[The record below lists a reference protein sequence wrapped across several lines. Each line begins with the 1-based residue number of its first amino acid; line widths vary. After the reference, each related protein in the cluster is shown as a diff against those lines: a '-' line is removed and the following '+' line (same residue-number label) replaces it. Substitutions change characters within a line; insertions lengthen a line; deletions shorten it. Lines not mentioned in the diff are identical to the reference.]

1 MKMQKKLS
9 AILVLAGLAH
19 SPSLLANSVDYQ
31 AVGNDYKNQLDEVLS
46 YQPTLSAAITN
57 KAAKM
62 KLTGHLPLAVKA
74 VEDLQTLR
82 LITTKFAEQSSYQL
96 GMNLYRDIHTSKNCE
111 SERVVTLGVA
121 SDVYSCLPSS
131 LMNSMGLTEQ
141 YKDVFV
147 VQISGWDKKERVVSY
162 VSGELTQLKEN
173 LNRLLV
179 GIRSAEASIT
189 VNSIRTKCRKGDS
202 VCQRTLVL

>member
-1 MKMQKKLS
+1 
-9 AILVLAGLAH
+9 
-19 SPSLLANSVDYQ
+19 
-31 AVGNDYKNQLDEVLS
+31 
-46 YQPTLSAAITN
+46 
-57 KAAKM
+57 M

-74 VEDLQTLR
+74 VEDLQKLR
-82 LITTKFAEQSSYQL
+82 LITLKFAEQPNYQL
-96 GMNLYRDIHTSKNCE
+96 GMNLYSDIHTSKSCE

-131 LMNSMGLTEQ
+131 LMNSMGLKDQ

-189 VNSIRTKCRKGDS
+189 VDRIRTTCKKGDS
-202 VCQRTLVL
+202 VCQQTLVL